1 MAMEQ
6 IPHKQDISFVRG
18 DSFSFDVTF
27 NTTDEELTINDIR
40 FSARSNYDDSYYL
53 FCKSI
58 DNGITHVAGRT
69 YRVRIAP
76 EDTASLQTGKYY
88 YDLQVDVGGARD
100 IFTLLRGRLELLWDV
115 TRRGRNEH

>member
-27 NTTDEELTINDIR
+27 NVVEELTINDIR
-40 FSARSNYDDSYYL
+40 FSARSNYDDSYCL

-58 DNGITHVAGRT
+58 GNGITHVDGYT

-88 YDLQVDVGGARD
+88 YDLQVDVGGVRD